1 MGFVRSC
8 VREGGM
14 ERDAIT
20 GDGWLA
26 NPNLVISATD
36 ADAVLSA
43 ATIAGGIAQFTTLSA
58 DRTITSDTA
67 AAILAALPQME
78 DGDTYPFMVS
88 NIDATNKVT
97 LAGGVG
103 VTASGNLDVLTLT
116 SRFFLIRRTS
126 STLVDLVG
134 C

>member
-1 MGFVRSC
+1 MGFVRAC
-8 VREGGM
+8 VRSDGL
-14 ERDAIT
+14 ERDALT

-26 NPNLVISATD
+26 RPSIVISAVD
-36 ADAVLSA
+36 ADAVLAA
-43 ATIAGGIAQFTTLSA
+43 ATIAGGIAQYTTLSA

-67 AAILAALPQME
+67 ANILAALPQLE
-78 DGDTYPFMVS
+78 DGDVYPFMVS
-88 NIDATNKVT
+88 NVDASNKVT
-97 LAGGVG
+97 LAGGAS

-126 STLVDLVG
+126 ATTVDLIG